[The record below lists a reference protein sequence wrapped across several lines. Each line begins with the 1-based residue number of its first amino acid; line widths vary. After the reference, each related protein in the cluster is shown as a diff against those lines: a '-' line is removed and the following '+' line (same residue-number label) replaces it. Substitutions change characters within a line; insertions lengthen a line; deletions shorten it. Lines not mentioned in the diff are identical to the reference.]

1 MLLFRQYT
9 FGELYELITKQVI
22 MTGGMESQHAETFLA
37 FLLVDVIT
45 PIRDLTAIRHFQ
57 MGHKKVVIALQ
68 EFDPT
73 GKCYGIGADTH
84 FHNQGGNFAPVF
96 EYYMSNDITDDPYCI
111 LENATKIKLKKIE
124 FSTLLSR
131 TMVSGGVAFV
141 ANEIPGQVQ
150 QLVNSPN
157 KQQYTVGLAICRE
170 LSIKYPGIY
179 DSLINQCIVRR
190 INWSQHQRDEFNT
203 PQRAKIA
210 RECKPKWVA
219 PSQPI
224 VVKQKRKRKLAPSE
238 DSESS
243 EPHILSEYEQLRAKN
258 IQRNNERLRSLGLL
272 N

>member
-9 FGELYELITKQVI
+9 FGELYEIIAKQVI
-22 MTGGMESQHAETFLA
+22 RTGGMESQHAETFLA
-37 FLLVDVIT
+37 FLVVDVIT

-57 MGHKKVVIALQ
+57 MGHKKAVIALQ

-84 FHNQGGNFAPVF
+84 FHNQAGNFAPVF
-96 EYYMSNDITDDPYCI
+96 TYYMSNDITDDPYSI
-111 LENATKIKLKKIE
+111 LANSNKIKQKKKE

-131 TMVSGGVAFV
+131 TMLTGGVAFV

-170 LSIKYPGIY
+170 LAVKYPGTY

-190 INWSQHQRDEFNT
+190 INWSQHQREEFNT
-203 PQRAKIA
+203 PQRNKIA

-219 PSQPI
+219 PPQPI
-224 VVKQKRKRKLAPSE
+224 IVKHKRKREPAPSE
-238 DSESS
+238 DCELS
-243 EPHILSEYEQLRAKN
+243 EPYVPSEYEKLRAEN
-258 IQRNNERLRSLGLL
+258 IRRNNERLRGLGLL

>member
-111 LENATKIKLKKIE
+111 LENANKIKLKKIE

-141 ANEIPGQVQ
+141 ANEVQ
-150 QLVNSPN
+150 QLINSPN
-157 KQQYTVGLAICRE
+157 KQQYTVGLALDQIPRNLRQPDQSMYRE
-170 LSIKYPGIY
+170 THQLGPTPKK
-179 DSLINQCIVRR
+179 R
-190 INWSQHQRDEFNT
+190 IQYTTKSQD
-203 PQRAKIA
+203 
-210 RECKPKWVA
+210 C
-219 PSQPI
+219 
-224 VVKQKRKRKLAPSE
+224 
-238 DSESS
+238 
-243 EPHILSEYEQLRAKN
+243 
-258 IQRNNERLRSLGLL
+258 ERM
-272 N
+272 